1 MEKMFEGNI
10 RKKFFFFALPLIF
23 TALLSQAHS
32 VVDTIMA
39 SHFLGDEAVAAIGS
53 TSPFVSLLSSLFW
66 GYGTGFAVYVAT
78 LFGAGDY
85 ERMAN
90 VIKINIL
97 IGVGG
102 VLLISGLTLCMYKQ
116 IFSFLNISE
125 DIYQNAFRYFSV
137 YISGEVFL
145 FINWCGT
152 YIANALGLTKIPFA
166 ASFLTCVLNI
176 AGNYIL
182 IKICGL
188 GVLGAAI
195 ATVVSAL
202 ILDVYYVHK
211 FAKVFKGMNLSI
223 KGLYID
229 PAEFRRSFSFALPS
243 MFQQSIMY
251 FCTAFVSPL
260 TNLFGS
266 DAIAGYTVG
275 MRIYDVNASVY
286 QNANRAVSTYVAQC
300 MGAKKQSLV
309 SRGVSVGFLQN
320 LLFLSPFLLATVF
333 GGEYISGMFLKN
345 ELSLHYA
352 TVFMRFCM
360 PFVVFN
366 VVNNLMHAVFRS
378 AGAGRYLVT
387 GTMVYAIGRIVY
399 SYALFPKIG
408 MYGVYTAMALAWITE
423 AIYGLAVYFSGKW
436 KNKALEDG

>member
-23 TALLSQAHS
+23 TALLSQAHN

-66 GYGTGFAVYVAT
+66 GYGTGFSVYVAI
-78 LFGAGDY
+78 LYGAGDY
-85 ERMAN
+85 DRMLN

-97 IGVGG
+97 LGVAG
-102 VLLISGLTLCMYKQ
+102 VLVISGITLGMYRQ
-116 IFSFLNISE
+116 IFSFLKIDS
-125 DIYQNAFRYFSV
+125 DIYNDALLYFSV
-137 YISGEVFL
+137 YIAGEVFL
-145 FINWCGT
+145 FVNWCGT

-166 ASFLTCVLNI
+166 ASFMTCVLNI

-182 IKICGL
+182 IKLCGL

-202 ILDVYYVHK
+202 VLDIFYIYK

-229 PAEFRRSFSFALPS
+229 PSEFRRSFSFALPS

-260 TNLFGS
+260 TNLSGS

-275 MRIYDVNASVY
+275 MRVYDVNAGVY

-309 SRGVSVGFLQN
+309 SKGVAVGFLQN
-320 LLFLSPFLLATVF
+320 LLFLSPFLIATVW
-333 GGEYISGMFLKN
+333 GGKYISGLFLSN

-352 TVFMRFCM
+352 TVFMRYCM

-378 AGAGRYLVT
+378 SGAGRFLVT
-387 GTMVYAIGRIVY
+387 ATVIYAVSRIVY
-399 SYALFPKIG
+399 SYALFPKAG
-408 MYGVYTAMALAWITE
+408 MYSVYIAMALAWITE
-423 AIYGLAVYFSGKW
+423 AVFGMAVYFSGKW
-436 KNKALEDG
+436 KYKEIK